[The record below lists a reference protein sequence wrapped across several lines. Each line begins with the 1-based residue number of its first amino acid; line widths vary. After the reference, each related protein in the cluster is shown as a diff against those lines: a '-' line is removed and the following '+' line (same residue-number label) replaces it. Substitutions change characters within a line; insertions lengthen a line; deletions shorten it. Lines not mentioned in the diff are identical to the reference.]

1 MSNSTSRPLVIVTR
15 PLPTDWLSSLEKP
28 CEVFVGL
35 LSESETQA
43 RLAAAEGLYSLLVDR
58 VDEALLQKMPRVRV
72 VSNMAVGVDNVD
84 LAASTRPGIPV
95 GNTPGVLTAATADLT
110 LALLLAAA
118 RRLPEANA
126 DARAGK
132 WGLWSPTAWLGADL
146 SGATLGIVGLGK
158 IGQAV
163 AARAVGFG
171 LRLVYTA
178 RSAKPEAEAK
188 WGAVRL
194 PLQDLLRQ
202 SDFVIILVPLNAE
215 TRGLINEQA
224 LRAMKPS
231 AILVNAA
238 RGPIVDTSALYRALS
253 EGWIAGAALD
263 VTDPEPL
270 PPDHP
275 LYTLPNCFIAPHIG
289 SATRGTRRG
298 MAELACKNLLAGLA
312 GQPLLHCANPEV
324 YGRVS

>member
-1 MSNSTSRPLVIVTR
+1 MPSSRPLVLVTR
-15 PLPTDWLSSLEKP
+15 PIPTDWLSSLEKS

-35 LSESETQA
+35 LSEAETQA
-43 RLAAAEGLYSLLVDR
+43 RLAEAEGLFSLLIDR

-84 LAASTRPGIPV
+84 LAACTRRGIPV
-95 GNTPGVLTAATADLT
+95 GNTPGVLTDATADLT
-110 LALLLAAA
+110 MALLLTAA

-126 DARAGK
+126 DARAGR

-146 SGATLGIVGLGK
+146 RGATLGIIGLGK

-171 LRLVYTA
+171 LRLVYAA

-194 PLQDLLRQ
+194 PLPDLLRQ
-202 SDFVIILVPLNAE
+202 SDFVITLVPLNSE
-215 TRGLINEQA
+215 TRGLIGENE

-231 AILVNAA
+231 AIFINAA
-238 RGPIVDTSALYRALS
+238 RGPIVDTAALQRALS
-253 EGWIAGAALD
+253 ENWIAGAALD

-298 MAELACKNLLAGLA
+298 MAELACQNLLAGLE
-312 GQPLLHCANPEV
+312 GKPLLHCANPEV
-324 YGRVS
+324 YGSDS